1 MDTDSF
7 IVYIKA
13 DNIYKEIAEDVKN
26 SFDTSNC
33 ELDRQLPRGKNEK
46 NNWINKRWI
55 WWKNYD
61 VICPTRAKPS
71 SNLIDDSSKNKKT
84 KGIRKCVIKKN

>member
-46 NNWINKRWI
+46 NN
-55 WWKNYD
+55 
-61 VICPTRAKPS
+61 
-71 SNLIDDSSKNKKT
+71 
-84 KGIRKCVIKKN
+84 